1 MAESRHIKQGNEQSP
16 NQVGRSDARDTEDA
30 VTGNR
35 LREQGEG
42 RADRDASAEMPG
54 KTRGGLKRGCCS
66 VKADGVDDEAAAVSR
81 TDKDESAQSPSERV
95 ESADDQPNLHNKR
108 LGRLGEDVA
117 ARYLVSRGY
126 EIIARNWTCQAGEAD
141 IIARDDDILVFA
153 EVKTRSSTEKGFPSE
168 AVDSKKRGKYL
179 KIAELFISRYDV
191 GDVQV
196 RFDVMALVVTDNA
209 HATIRHYIN
218 AFGTESQ

>member
-1 MAESRHIKQGNEQSP
+1 MAESRHDEKRSEQDIEHAGQFAT
-16 NQVGRSDARDTEDA
+16 N
-30 VTGNR
+30 
-35 LREQGEG
+35 
-42 RADRDASAEMPG
+42 
-54 KTRGGLKRGCCS
+54 
-66 VKADGVDDEAAAVSR
+66 
-81 TDKDESAQSPSERV
+81 KDEEPVANNGESIRSLSANKDEPPLQSSKDGKG
-95 ESADDQPNLHNKR
+95 AANQPNMHNNR

-179 KIAELFISRYDV
+179 KIAELFTSRYDAE
-191 GDVQV
+191 DLQV
-196 RFDVMALVVTDNA
+196 RFDVMSLVVTDNA

-218 AFGTESQ
+218 AFGAESL

>member
-16 NQVGRSDARDTEDA
+16 NQMGRSDARDTEDA

-42 RADRDASAEMPG
+42 CTDCGASAEMPD
-54 KTRGGLKRGCCS
+54 KTGGELKRDSCPAEVGGGD
-66 VKADGVDDEAAAVSR
+66 AEAAAISR
-81 TDKDESAQSPSERV
+81 TDNDESARSPFGGA
-95 ESADDQPNLHNKR
+95 ESAGDQPNLHNKR

-179 KIAELFISRYDV
+179 KIAELFINRYDV

-196 RFDVMALVVTDNA
+196 RFDVMSLVVTDNA

>member
-1 MAESRHIKQGNEQSP
+1 MAESCHDKKRSEQDIEYAGQSATNEGEEPVANNSET
-16 NQVGRSDARDTEDA
+16 VGPS
-30 VTGNR
+30 
-35 LREQGEG
+35 
-42 RADRDASAEMPG
+42 
-54 KTRGGLKRGCCS
+54 S
-66 VKADGVDDEAAAVSR
+66 VN
-81 TDKDESAQSPSERV
+81 KDEPSLR
-95 ESADDQPNLHNKR
+95 SSKDGQGAANQPNLHNKR

-153 EVKTRSSTEKGFPSE
+153 EVKTRSSTEKGFPGE

-179 KIAELFISRYDV
+179 KIAELFASRYDV
-191 GDVQV
+191 QDLQV
-196 RFDVMALVVTDNA
+196 RFDVMSLVVTDNA

-218 AFGTESQ
+218 AFGAEAL

>member
-54 KTRGGLKRGCCS
+54 KTRGGLKRDCCS
-66 VKADGVDDEAAAVSR
+66 VKADGGDDEAAAVSR

-126 EIIARNWTCQAGEAD
+126 E

-196 RFDVMALVVTDNA
+196 RFDVMSLVVTDNA

>member
-16 NQVGRSDARDTEDA
+16 NQVGRSAARDTEDA
-30 VTGNR
+30 VTGKR

-42 RADRDASAEMPG
+42 CTDCGASAEMPG
-54 KTRGGLKRGCCS
+54 QNRGELKRGCCPAE
-66 VKADGVDDEAAAVSR
+66 ADGGDDEAAAVSR
-81 TDKDESAQSPSERV
+81 TDKDESAQSPSERA

-168 AVDSKKRGKYL
+168 AVDGKKRGKYL
-179 KIAELFISRYDV
+179 KIAELFTSRYEVQDL
-191 GDVQV
+191 QV
-196 RFDVMALVVTDNA
+196 RFDVMSLVVTDNA

-218 AFGTESQ
+218 AFGAESL

>member
-1 MAESRHIKQGNEQSP
+1 MAESRHDDQQDEQSE
-16 NQVGRSDARDTEDA
+16 NQASKDI
-30 VTGNR
+30 
-35 LREQGEG
+35 EG
-42 RADRDASAEMPG
+42 
-54 KTRGGLKRGCCS
+54 
-66 VKADGVDDEAAAVSR
+66 AAN
-81 TDKDESAQSPSERV
+81 
-95 ESADDQPNLHNKR
+95 QPNMHNKR

-126 EIIARNWTCQAGEAD
+126 E

-179 KIAELFISRYDV
+179 KIAELFASRYDV
-191 GDVQV
+191 EDLQV
-196 RFDVMALVVTDNA
+196 RFDVMSLVVTDNA

-218 AFGTESQ
+218 AFGAESL

>member
-1 MAESRHIKQGNEQSP
+1 MAESRHDDQQDEQSA
-16 NQVGRSDARDTEDA
+16 NQASKDA
-30 VTGNR
+30 
-35 LREQGEG
+35 EG
-42 RADRDASAEMPG
+42 
-54 KTRGGLKRGCCS
+54 
-66 VKADGVDDEAAAVSR
+66 AAN
-81 TDKDESAQSPSERV
+81 
-95 ESADDQPNLHNKR
+95 QPNLHNKR

-196 RFDVMALVVTDNA
+196 RFDVMSLVVTDNA

>member
-1 MAESRHIKQGNEQSP
+1 MAEPRHEEQQDEQGA
-16 NQVGRSDARDTEDA
+16 NQVSKDTE
-30 VTGNR
+30 
-35 LREQGEG
+35 
-42 RADRDASAEMPG
+42 SA
-54 KTRGGLKRGCCS
+54 
-66 VKADGVDDEAAAVSR
+66 AN
-81 TDKDESAQSPSERV
+81 
-95 ESADDQPNLHNKR
+95 QPNLHNKR

-179 KIAELFISRYDV
+179 KIAELFASRYDV
-191 GDVQV
+191 QDLQV
-196 RFDVMALVVTDNA
+196 RFDVMSLVVTNNA

-218 AFGTESQ
+218 AFGAEAL

>member
-1 MAESRHIKQGNEQSP
+1 MAESRQDEQRDDHRDDRQDEQSP
-16 NQVGRSDARDTEDA
+16 NQTSNDA
-30 VTGNR
+30 
-35 LREQGEG
+35 
-42 RADRDASAEMPG
+42 
-54 KTRGGLKRGCCS
+54 
-66 VKADGVDDEAAAVSR
+66 
-81 TDKDESAQSPSERV
+81 ESAGS
-95 ESADDQPNLHNKR
+95 QPNLHNKR

-168 AVDSKKRGKYL
+168 AVDSKKRQKYL
-179 KIAELFISRYDV
+179 KIAELFTSRYDV
-191 GDVQV
+191 RDLQI
-196 RFDVMALVVTDNA
+196 RFDVMSLVVTDNA

-218 AFGTESQ
+218 AFGAESL

>member
-1 MAESRHIKQGNEQSP
+1 MAESRHDDQQDEQSE
-16 NQVGRSDARDTEDA
+16 NQASKDI
-30 VTGNR
+30 
-35 LREQGEG
+35 EG
-42 RADRDASAEMPG
+42 
-54 KTRGGLKRGCCS
+54 
-66 VKADGVDDEAAAVSR
+66 AAN
-81 TDKDESAQSPSERV
+81 
-95 ESADDQPNLHNKR
+95 QPNMHNKR

-126 EIIARNWTCQAGEAD
+126 EIVARNWTCQAGEAD

-179 KIAELFISRYDV
+179 EIAELFTSRYDAE
-191 GDVQV
+191 DLQV
-196 RFDVMALVVTDNA
+196 RFDVMSLVVTDNA

-218 AFGTESQ
+218 AFGAESL

>member
-42 RADRDASAEMPG
+42 CVDRDASGEMPG
-54 KTRGGLKRGCCS
+54 KTRGELKRGSCPTE
-66 VKADGVDDEAAAVSR
+66 ADGGDDEAPAMSR
-81 TDKDESAQSPSERV
+81 TDKDESAQSPSGRA

-117 ARYLVSRGY
+117 ARYLVSR
-126 EIIARNWTCQAGEAD
+126 
-141 IIARDDDILVFA
+141 VM
-153 EVKTRSSTEKGFPSE
+153 RSSRATGR
-168 AVDSKKRGKYL
+168 ARL
-179 KIAELFISRYDV
+179 ARQISSRAMMISWSLP
-191 GDVQV
+191 
-196 RFDVMALVVTDNA
+196 R
-209 HATIRHYIN
+209 
-218 AFGTESQ
+218 

>member
-1 MAESRHIKQGNEQSP
+1 MAESRHEDQRDEQSA
-16 NQVGRSDARDTEDA
+16 NQASKDTE
-30 VTGNR
+30 G
-35 LREQGEG
+35 
-42 RADRDASAEMPG
+42 SAN
-54 KTRGGLKRGCCS
+54 
-66 VKADGVDDEAAAVSR
+66 
-81 TDKDESAQSPSERV
+81 
-95 ESADDQPNLHNKR
+95 QPNLHNKR

-141 IIARDDDILVFA
+141 IIACDDDILVFA

-179 KIAELFISRYDV
+179 KIAELFASRYDV
-191 GDVQV
+191 QDLQV
-196 RFDVMALVVTDNA
+196 RFDVMSLVVTDNA

-218 AFGTESQ
+218 AFGAEAL

>member
-1 MAESRHIKQGNEQSP
+1 MAESRHDKKHSEQDIEQAGQSATKKGEESVA
-16 NQVGRSDARDTEDA
+16 NNGETVGPS
-30 VTGNR
+30 
-35 LREQGEG
+35 
-42 RADRDASAEMPG
+42 SAN
-54 KTRGGLKRGCCS
+54 
-66 VKADGVDDEAAAVSR
+66 
-81 TDKDESAQSPSERV
+81 KDESPLRSSQDGQGV
-95 ESADDQPNLHNKR
+95 DNQPNMHNKR

-179 KIAELFISRYDV
+179 KIAELFASRYDV
-191 GDVQV
+191 QDLQV
-196 RFDVMALVVTDNA
+196 RFDVMSLVVTDNA

-218 AFGTESQ
+218 AFGAESV

>member
-16 NQVGRSDARDTEDA
+16 NQVGRSAARDTEDA

-35 LREQGEG
+35 LRGQGEG
-42 RADRDASAEMPG
+42 RADRDASAETPG
-54 KTRGGLKRGCCS
+54 NNRGELKRGSCPA
-66 VKADGVDDEAAAVSR
+66 KADGGDDAAAMSR
-81 TDKDESAQSPSERV
+81 TDKDESAQSPSERA

-179 KIAELFISRYDV
+179 KIAELFASRYDV
-191 GDVQV
+191 EDLQV
-196 RFDVMALVVTDNA
+196 RFDVMSLVVTDNA

-218 AFGTESQ
+218 AFGAESL

>member
-1 MAESRHIKQGNEQSP
+1 MGQPALSPGNLYRIAKQLRQSRYIE
-16 NQVGRSDARDTEDA
+16 RSQQ
-30 VTGNR
+30 
-35 LREQGEG
+35 LF
-42 RADRDASAEMPG
+42 
-54 KTRGGLKRGCCS
+54 RG
-66 VKADGVDDEAAAVSR
+66 
-81 TDKDESAQSPSERV
+81 
-95 ESADDQPNLHNKR
+95 
-108 LGRLGEDVA
+108 LGEDVA

-179 KIAELFISRYDV
+179 KIAELFTSRYDAE
-191 GDVQV
+191 DLQV
-196 RFDVMALVVTDNA
+196 RFDVMSLVVTDNA

-218 AFGTESQ
+218 AFGAESL

>member
-1 MAESRHIKQGNEQSP
+1 MAESRHIKQGNEQCP
-16 NQVGRSDARDTEDA
+16 NQMGRSAARETEDA
-30 VTGNR
+30 VNGNR

-42 RADRDASAEMPG
+42 CADRGASAEMSG
-54 KTRGGLKRGCCS
+54 KNGGEFKRGSCPAK
-66 VKADGVDDEAAAVSR
+66 VGGGDDETAASPHI
-81 TDKDESAQSPSERV
+81 DQDESAQSSSGGA

-179 KIAELFISRYDV
+179 KIAELFIRRYDV

-196 RFDVMALVVTDNA
+196 RFDVMSLVVTDNA

-218 AFGTESQ
+218 AFGTESR

>member
-1 MAESRHIKQGNEQSP
+1 MAESRHDKKHSEQDIEHSG
-16 NQVGRSDARDTEDA
+16 QS
-30 VTGNR
+30 
-35 LREQGEG
+35 
-42 RADRDASAEMPG
+42 
-54 KTRGGLKRGCCS
+54 
-66 VKADGVDDEAAAVSR
+66 AVSKGEEPVANNGE
-81 TDKDESAQSPSERV
+81 TVGASSANKDEPPPQSSKDGQGT
-95 ESADDQPNLHNKR
+95 ANQPNMHNKR

-179 KIAELFISRYDV
+179 KIAELFTSRYDAE
-191 GDVQV
+191 DLQV
-196 RFDVMALVVTDNA
+196 RFDVMSLVVTDNA

-218 AFGTESQ
+218 AFGAESL

>member
-1 MAESRHIKQGNEQSP
+1 MAESRHDDQQDEQSE
-16 NQVGRSDARDTEDA
+16 NQSSKD
-30 VTGNR
+30 
-35 LREQGEG
+35 
-42 RADRDASAEMPG
+42 G
-54 KTRGGLKRGCCS
+54 KG
-66 VKADGVDDEAAAVSR
+66 AAN
-81 TDKDESAQSPSERV
+81 
-95 ESADDQPNLHNKR
+95 QPNMHNKR

-141 IIARDDDILVFA
+141 IIARDDDTLVFA

-179 KIAELFISRYDV
+179 KIAELFTSRYDAE
-191 GDVQV
+191 DLQV
-196 RFDVMALVVTDNA
+196 RFDVMSLVVTDNA

-218 AFGTESQ
+218 AFGAESL